1 MQQNIFNAVLSGLLL
16 NASMLLRTAGIKF
29 LSSKFILMLMYSS
42 AILISSKIPLG
53 LLSLRKLD
61 QDNAKYGC

>member
-42 AILISSKIPLG
+42 AIIISSKIPLG

>member
-16 NASMLLRTAGIKF
+16 NASMLLRTAGIRF

-42 AILISSKIPLG
+42 AIIISSKIPLG